1 MECIMTSLEMMAPEM
16 TAVIGPGVIDP
27 PLAAS
32 LVLAFSLGEMPILAI
47 QTTGQ
52 ASAEAALRLCVTEDV
67 CRRLFGQVPAMPAA
81 FHLPSDLRTIALA
94 IRDCTLDGAAGVTL
108 RSAKSTEL
116 LCESIAALLGG
127 QLVPATPNA
136 ALSERDTRRIVQ
148 ARDIIDQH
156 WREKLTLDT
165 IAGTC
170 GVNRVKLTSGFR
182 AMFGLSVADAIAER
196 RLGGARQM
204 LLATDLPVSSV
215 GYACGYLS
223 NASFTR
229 AFSRRYGVV
238 PSRLRAGALAA

>member
-1 MECIMTSLEMMAPEM
+1 MERITVSPEMMAI
-16 TAVIGPGVIDP
+16 VGPGVIEELGLDSP
-27 PLAAS
+27 V
-32 LVLAFSLGEMPILAI
+32 VLAFSLGELPVMAV
-47 QTTGQ
+47 QTAGETND
-52 ASAEAALRLCVTEDV
+52 AVALRLCVTEDA
-67 CRRLFGQVPAMPAA
+67 CRRLFGHVPTVPATY
-81 FHLPSDLRTIALA
+81 HLPSDLRSIALA
-94 IRDCTLDGAAGVTL
+94 VRDCPLDGAAGITL
-108 RSAKSTEL
+108 RGAKSIEL
-116 LCESIAALLGG
+116 LCESFTALLGDA
-127 QLVPATPNA
+127 LVPANA
-136 ALSERDTRRIVQ
+136 DATLSERDTRRIVH
-148 ARDIIDQH
+148 ARQIIDEQ

-182 AMFGLSVADAIAER
+182 ALFGLSVADAISER

-238 PSRLRAGALAA
+238 PSRLRATAMAA

>member
-1 MECIMTSLEMMAPEM
+1 MERIMISPEM
-16 TAVIGPGVIDP
+16 VAIIGPGVTELPLDP
-27 PLAAS
+27 S
-32 LVLAFSLGEMPILAI
+32 MVLAFSLTETPIVALRPAD
-47 QTTGQ
+47 QPND
-52 ASAEAALRLCVTEDV
+52 AAALRLCISEEA
-67 CRRLFGQVPAMPAA
+67 CHRLFGQIPTMPATY
-81 FHLPSDLRTIALA
+81 HLPSELRTIALA
-94 IRDCTLDGAAGVTL
+94 IRNCTLGGAAGATL
-108 RSAKSTEL
+108 RGAKSTEL
-116 LCESIAALLGG
+116 MCQSITALLGDG
-127 QLVPATPNA
+127 LVPANANA

-148 ARDIIDQH
+148 ARDIIDEH

-229 AFSRRYGVV
+229 AFSRRYGIV
-238 PSRLRAGALAA
+238 PSRLRSKAMAA

>member
-1 MECIMTSLEMMAPEM
+1 MERIRMSTEMMAI
-16 TAVIGPGVIDP
+16 VGPGVIDP
-27 PLAAS
+27 PLDAS
-32 LVLAFSLGEMPILAI
+32 LMLAFSFGEMPIIAV
-47 QTTGQ
+47 G
-52 ASAEAALRLCVTEDV
+52 AAEQPSETAAMRLCVTEDA
-67 CRRLFGQVPAMPAA
+67 CRRLFGQLPALPATY
-81 FHLPSDLRTIALA
+81 HLPSDLRTIALA
-94 IRDCTLDGAAGVTL
+94 IRDCTLDGAAGITL
-108 RSAKSTEL
+108 RGAKSTEL
-116 LCESIAALLGG
+116 LCQSITALLSDA
-127 QLVPATPNA
+127 LVPANA
-136 ALSERDTRRIVQ
+136 NGALSERDTRRIVH

-182 AMFGLSVADAIAER
+182 AMFGVSVADAIAER

-215 GYACGYLS
+215 SYACGYLS

-238 PSRLRAGALAA
+238 PSRLRAGAMAA